1 MAGAFLDRRLGAWGI
16 SSATA
21 LMTGLVLPA
30 AAATLLL
37 TITLVG
43 WMPLPIVVS
52 TLIAIAL
59 SFGLSMPNVM
69 NATMQPLPDIA
80 GAVGAAAGS
89 VQMTA
94 GAASSGL
101 VSLLYD
107 GSSAL
112 SMAVVM
118 TLCSLAALVSY
129 LFVARPADRRPVG
142 FDQAQLG

>member
-1 MAGAFLDRRLGAWGI
+1 MPLQPSS
-16 SSATA
+16 SSATV
-21 LMTGLVLPA
+21 LLTGLLLSA

-37 TITLVG
+37 TMTLVG
-43 WMPLPIVVS
+43 WMPLPVVVS
-52 TLIAIAL
+52 TLIAVAL

-69 NATMQPLPDIA
+69 NATMQPLPEIV
-80 GAVGAAAGS
+80 GAVGAVAGS

-112 SMAVVM
+112 SMTVIM
-118 TLCSLAALVSY
+118 TLCSLAALTSY
-129 LFVARPADRRPVG
+129 LLVARPADRRRLVG
-142 FDQAQLG
+142 FDQAQLR